1 MKRRMNRIIHIQS
14 KREIKITEVNNEYY
28 AIQTRGSGD
37 CGQWHTT
44 WQFETKEE
52 AIEKLEEEARKHL
65 EKNQSF
71 VGHRLVFIKELEEAH
86 EKNIQRG
93 RW

>member
-1 MKRRMNRIIHIQS
+1 MNRIIRVQS
-14 KREIKITEVNNEYY
+14 KREIEITEVKKEYY
-28 AIQTRGSGD
+28 AIQTQGSGD

-52 AIEKLEEEARKHL
+52 ATEKMEEVARKHL
-65 EKNQSF
+65 EKNQRF
-71 VGHRLVFIKELEEAH
+71 PGHRLVYIKELEEAT
-86 EKNIQRG
+86 EKDNQRG